1 MKYGGVSVSDLEWYL
16 FFWLGFMDSD
26 YSMFHKDKIGRKA
39 VTDSDSQPIQSYGAQ
54 ILVHYSSD

>member
-1 MKYGGVSVSDLEWYL
+1 MKYGWVGVTELEC

-26 YSMFHKDKIGRKA
+26 YSLFYKDKIGGKA
-39 VTDSDSQPIQSYGAQ
+39 VTDSDSQAIQSYRAQ